1 LTVDVKYKELKIKEE
16 RKLLV
21 IQLKF
26 LKDR

>member
-16 RKLLV
+16 RKLLE